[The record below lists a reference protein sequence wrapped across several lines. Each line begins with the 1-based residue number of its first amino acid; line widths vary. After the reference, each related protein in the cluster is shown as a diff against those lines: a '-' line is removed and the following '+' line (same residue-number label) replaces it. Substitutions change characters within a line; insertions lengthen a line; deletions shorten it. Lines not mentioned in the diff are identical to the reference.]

1 MYQRVKMPKPRSAAN
16 TAGPLTKPL
25 FIRNNS
31 MAKTD
36 LTAERLREV
45 LHYEPSTGVFTWKTS
60 NHNKAQGLIAGSIMT
75 SGRRSIKV
83 CYRTYYAY
91 RLAWLYVH
99 GSWPVGHI
107 DHINGIVDDNRIDN
121 LRDVTRSVNSQNQR
135 RATKNSKSGFLGV
148 TPHRSGW
155 QATIEIAGKKQH
167 IGVFATPE
175 LAYEKYIERK
185 RAIHPGCTI

>member
-1 MYQRVKMPKPRSAAN
+1 MPKPRSAAN
-16 TAGPLTKPL
+16 TTGLLTKPL

-31 MAKTD
+31 MAKPN

-45 LHYEPSTGVFTWKTS
+45 LHYEPSNGIFTWKTS
-60 NHNKAQGLIAGSIMT
+60 WPRKKSGATVGSIMT
-75 SGRRSIKV
+75 SGRREIRIDGTS
-83 CYRTYYAY
+83 YYAY